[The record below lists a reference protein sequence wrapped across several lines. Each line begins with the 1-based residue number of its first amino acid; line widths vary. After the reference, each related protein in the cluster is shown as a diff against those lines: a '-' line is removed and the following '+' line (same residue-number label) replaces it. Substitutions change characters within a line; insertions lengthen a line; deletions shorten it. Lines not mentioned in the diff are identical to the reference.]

1 MAAITQT
8 NATTDSNVPV
18 TLSRL
23 ALSAS
28 DTLTYIPG
36 ARQMLVLYNTTASL
50 VTATIVGSG
59 ATTISPAGYGGTISV
74 AAGKAIAVPANG
86 TVLVDL
92 DDISAY
98 LIGSITITGGT
109 GLTAHL
115 FV

>member
-1 MAAITQT
+1 MAALTQT
-8 NATTDSNVPV
+8 NATGDIGAV

-23 ALSAS
+23 ALGAS
-28 DTLTYIPG
+28 DTLTYTPG
-36 ARQMLVLYNTTASL
+36 AKQMLVLYNTTATA
-50 VTATIVGSG
+50 VTATVTGSG
-59 ATTISPAGYGGTISV
+59 ATTIAPVGYGGTISV
-74 AAGKAIAVPANG
+74 AGGKAITVGANA

-98 LIGSITITGGT
+98 LVGNITITGGT